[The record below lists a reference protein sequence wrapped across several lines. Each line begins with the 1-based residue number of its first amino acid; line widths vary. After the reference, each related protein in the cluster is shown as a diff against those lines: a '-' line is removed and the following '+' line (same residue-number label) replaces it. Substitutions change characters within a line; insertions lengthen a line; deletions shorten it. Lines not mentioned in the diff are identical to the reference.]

1 MTARILFSAALLLA
15 GASIAHAQDNM
26 PRPGPSPQA
35 RNELPFNDC
44 LRTDRINEW
53 AVVDTRT
60 VAVRNGPNHFV
71 VKTSAD
77 CPRMDLGGGI
87 RFKSSN
93 SDKAMGEMR
102 ICGGIDEKI
111 LRRNEP
117 PCQVQSVRTIDKATF
132 ESMKK
137 SAKRRGSGAQL
148 PSPGG

>member
-1 MTARILFSAALLLA
+1 MTARILLT
-15 GASIAHAQDNM
+15 ASIFLASMVGAHAQDAA
-26 PRPGPSPQA
+26 PGPGTPPGA

-53 AVVDTRT
+53 AVVDART

-93 SDKAMGEMR
+93 SDKALGEMR

-117 PCQVQSVRTIDKATF
+117 PCQIQSVQTIDKATF
-132 ESMKK
+132 EAMKK